1 MLEGNKYDLTR
12 RRLLHDLTVLGIAC
26 VKTGFNT
33 SQGVTVDYVDPANI
47 VYSYTDS
54 PYFDDIYYIGEVKTL
69 SINELVR
76 EFPNLTQSEL
86 EEIKKKFPNKS
97 RNGVIKHIISAQ
109 FSADV
114 EDFELIRT
122 HLIDTIEKQADKR
135 RAVEAELKRYQAVYG
150 EL

>member
-1 MLEGNKYDLTR
+1 MSNTVFSVALDA
-12 RRLLHDLTVLGIAC
+12 LHMA
-26 VKTGFNT
+26 K
-33 SQGVTVDYVDPANI
+33 
-47 VYSYTDS
+47 
-54 PYFDDIYYIGEVKTL
+54 
-69 SINELVR
+69 
-76 EFPNLTQSEL
+76 L
-86 EEIKKKFPNKS
+86 EEIKIKFPNKS

-135 RAVEAELKRYQAVYG
+135 RAVEAQLKRYKAVYG